1 MKFFTKPQSFLIFSL
16 LTLCFSSYVY
26 PKVQPSAKTINY
38 DQIADKIT
46 MQFAA
51 KMKQKK
57 NLLFCGSG
65 GAMMGDIQEM
75 HVSFNLYSPLEI
87 PAARKLIIE
96 CAKEYLK
103 DINDNKEVQP
113 YLHDHPFTAKNIQIS
128 IYIYKSDGKY
138 VLYPNLGDACL
149 FMGTIYYFGSDG
161 QQLLTI
167 KEEPYDEAV
176 KIVEKEANKK

>member
-1 MKFFTKPQSFLIFSL
+1 MFSL
-16 LTLCFSSYVY
+16 LILCFSSYVY

-46 MQFAA
+46 MHFAD

-57 NLLFCGSG
+57 NLVFIGLG

-87 PAARKLIIE
+87 PVARKLIIE

-103 DINDNKEVQP
+103 DINESNEIQP
-113 YLHDHPFTAKNIQIS
+113 YLHDHPFTAKNIEIAIF
-128 IYIYKSDGKY
+128 IYNTNGSNILAPNIANVSVYNDTICYWVDDGEK
-138 VLYPNLGDACL
+138 
-149 FMGTIYYFGSDG
+149 FII
-161 QQLLTI
+161 I
-167 KEEPYDEAV
+167 KQEPYNEAV
-176 KIVEKEANKK
+176 KITEKEANKK

>member
-16 LTLCFSSYVY
+16 LTLYFSSYVY

-57 NLLFCGSG
+57 NLVFIGLG

-75 HVSFNLYSPLEI
+75 HVSFNYYSPLEI
-87 PAARKLIIE
+87 PIARKLIIE
-96 CAKEYLK
+96 CAQEYLK

-113 YLHDHPFTAKNIQIS
+113 YLHDRPFTAKNIVIV
-128 IYIYKSDGKY
+128 IFTYNANGSDI
-138 VLYPNLGDACL
+138 VYPKIVDVRLSHN
-149 FMGTIYYFGSDG
+149 TIYYLSDQDG
-161 QQLLTI
+161 QLVTI
-167 KEEPYDEAV
+167 QEESYDEAV
-176 KIVEKEANKK
+176 KIVEKEVNKK